1 MSHRRA
7 VLLMILIT
15 LLWSIAGVVTRH
27 LDAARG
33 FEVTFWRSLF
43 TAITLTLVLSVLRG
57 AAFWRGLLKS
67 PWPVWASGFC
77 WSLMYTAFML
87 ALTMT
92 TVANVLVTL
101 AIGPLLTALFSR
113 FFLGHFLPARTW
125 LAIALAG
132 CGIGWMFGREALD
145 GASLLGSLVAMI
157 VPLAAASNWTVLQS
171 VTQHAKRSG
180 VSAPDML
187 PAIFIGAT
195 LSSLYTLPA
204 AWPLQGSVHDISLLA
219 MLGVVQ
225 LAAPSLLVV
234 RVSRIL
240 AAAEISLLGL
250 LEVLFGVTWAWL
262 WAAEVPAAGT
272 LTGGALVIGAL
283 LLNELLGL
291 AKTPAR
297 GKKP

>member
-1 MSHRRA
+1 
-7 VLLMILIT
+7 MIHWFH
-15 LLWSIAGVVTRH
+15 LLW
-27 LDAARG
+27 
-33 FEVTFWRSLF
+33 
-43 TAITLTLVLSVLRG
+43 
-57 AAFWRGLLKS
+57 
-67 PWPVWASGFC
+67 
-77 WSLMYTAFML
+77 
-87 ALTMT
+87 
-92 TVANVLVTL
+92 
-101 AIGPLLTALFSR
+101 
-113 FFLGHFLPARTW
+113 
-125 LAIALAG
+125 
-132 CGIGWMFGREALD
+132 
-145 GASLLGSLVAMI
+145 I